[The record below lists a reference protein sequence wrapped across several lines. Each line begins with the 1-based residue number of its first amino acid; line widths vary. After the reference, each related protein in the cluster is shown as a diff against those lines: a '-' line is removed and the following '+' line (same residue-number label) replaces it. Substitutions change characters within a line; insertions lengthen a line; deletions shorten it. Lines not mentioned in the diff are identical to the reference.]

1 MINLNKNELQA
12 LKFID
17 KHSNS
22 ITDYQMNRFLIT
34 KMDPDDLQ
42 TTRTRI
48 RQLNLAELFEFEG
61 HYYWR
66 ITTEGID
73 EMDRQGIKRQE

>member
-1 MINLNKNELQA
+1 MIHLNRNELQA
-12 LKFID
+12 LKFIN
-17 KHSNS
+17 KHSDN
-22 ITDYQMNRFLIT
+22 ITDYQLNRFLIT

-61 HYYWR
+61 YYYWR
-66 ITTEGID
+66 ITAEGII
-73 EMDRQGIKRQE
+73 EVDRQGI